1 MEDLTAAETAARLG
15 VKVATIYAYVSRGA
29 LTSHRSPDGRTSLF
43 RRDDVEALARR
54 GRPRRSTRPPS
65 LDLVIETRLTS
76 IDDHRVLYR
85 GHDAAALARSA
96 TFEQVA
102 ELLWTGTWPVERPS
116 WTAGPAPGLDA
127 SGLDVPGLVDRLRVA
142 VVLAGAA
149 DPLRGDLRPE
159 ACVATARSLL
169 ATLVESL
176 PVLGNG
182 RVSRLTLPAGGAP
195 LPATLAGRLWS
206 RLASGRPPPGMLG
219 VLNAALVLMADHELA
234 SSTFAARIA
243 ASTRADPYAVV
254 GAGLGPLAGPLHGGA
269 GRATRRVIER
279 AAGPNGAGP
288 ALAEA
293 MADHGMFPGFGHHLY
308 PDGDP
313 RARVLLDLL
322 RSTAGDTRAMRVVDA
337 VLATARSRA
346 PIQPNVDFA
355 LAALG
360 FVVSMPP
367 AGEEVVITVA
377 RTAGWLAHAME
388 EYGEAPLRFRPRAVY
403 TP

>member
-1 MEDLTAAETAARLG
+1 MEHLTAAGAAERLG

-29 LTSHRSPDGRTSLF
+29 LASHRAPDGRTSLF

-65 LDLVIETRLTS
+65 LDLVIETRLTA
-76 IDDHRVLYR
+76 IVDHRLLYR
-85 GHDAAALARSA
+85 GHDATALARSA

-102 ELLWTGTWPVERPS
+102 ELLWTGAWPVGHPS
-116 WTAGPAPGLDA
+116 WTAEPVPGLD
-127 SGLDVPGLVDRLRVA
+127 GLDVPGLVDRLRAA

-176 PVLGNG
+176 PVPGRG
-182 RVSRLTLPAGGAP
+182 RVPRLTLPSGGSP
-195 LPATLAGRLWS
+195 LTATLAGRLWV
-206 RLASGRPPPGMLG
+206 RLAAGRPPPGMLG

-269 GRATRRVIER
+269 GRTIRRVLEQ
-279 AAGPNGAGP
+279 AAGPTGAGP

-293 MADHGMFPGFGHHLY
+293 MASYGMYPGFGHPLY

-322 RSTAGDTRAMRVVDA
+322 RSTAGDTREMRVVDA
-337 VLATARSRA
+337 VLATAESRA
-346 PIQPNVDFA
+346 PIHHNVDFA

-360 FVVSMPP
+360 FVASLPP
-367 AGEEVVITVA
+367 AGEEVVVTIA
-377 RTAGWLAHAME
+377 RTAGWLAHAIE
-388 EYGEAPLRFRPRAVY
+388 EYGEAPLRFRPRAVFV
-403 TP
+403 P